1 MPGYLHGVIANEPEA
16 VCALCLPWMRQIA
29 TDGTIWGTVEGS
41 AAARD
46 EETTISAV
54 RGSAAG
60 LSKDATA
67 GKVPTTGTVEGSS
80 ANTTELMPDR
90 L

>member
-41 AAARD
+41 AA
-46 EETTISAV
+46 
-54 RGSAAG
+54 G

>member
-54 RGSAAG
+54 EGSAAG
-60 LSKDATA
+60 LS
-67 GKVPTTGTVEGSS
+67 KVPTTGTVEGS
-80 ANTTELMPDR
+80 AAHTTELMPDR

>member
-54 RGSAAG
+54 EGSAAG
-60 LSKDATA
+60 LS
-67 GKVPTTGTVEGSS
+67 KVPTTGTVEGSS